1 MKGKLVSNPNPLDTS
16 HEMLIR
22 RRKERATPKVKKL
35 TPLKKIIL
43 LEREQR
49 VINATD
55 THKGIT
61 AQGLHIGTHRRLATP
76 PSSCSVPAK
85 REKKKPKEHHVHTRG
100 SI

>member
-49 VINATD
+49 VINATAAQQGWPVCSAD
-55 THKGIT
+55 VGAAFLKGLT
-61 AQGLHIGTHRRLATP
+61 VGEAL
-76 PSSCSVPAK
+76 
-85 REKKKPKEHHVHTRG
+85 
-100 SI
+100 